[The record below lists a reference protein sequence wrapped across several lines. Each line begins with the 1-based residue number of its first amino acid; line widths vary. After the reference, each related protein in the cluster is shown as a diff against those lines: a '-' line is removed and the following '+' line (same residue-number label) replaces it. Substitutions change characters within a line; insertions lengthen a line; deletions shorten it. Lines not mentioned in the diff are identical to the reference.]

1 MLAIMLS
8 LPIWISGLLFA
19 LIHSVFAAESC
30 KQWFYQRGMAPQH
43 YRLLY
48 SIFALLLTA
57 VWMFYIYQ
65 LPDASLYQTD
75 GWFKW
80 LLVFMQLC
88 ALWIVL
94 LSLKSFDA
102 NMFLGITETPEQGEP
117 FHEHGIYRHV
127 RHPMY
132 SGVMLALLASP
143 VHTINSLNLSL
154 CICFYF
160 VVGSWFEERRMQGL
174 HPEYVDYRKRV
185 PAFVPWRALFHS
197 PRRPQ

>member
-1 MLAIMLS
+1 MLS

-30 KQWFYQRGMAPQH
+30 KQWFYQCGMTPQH

-75 GWFKW
+75 GWPSG
-80 LLVFMQLC
+80 VMIAVQLFG
-88 ALWIVL
+88 AWVVV
-94 LSLKSFDA
+94 LSLQSFDTA
-102 NMFLGITETPEQGEP
+102 LFLGIKPMTEHKEP
-117 FHEHGIYRHV
+117 FHEHGIYRHI

-132 SGVMLALLASP
+132 SGFMLILFASP
-143 VHTINSLNLSL
+143 
-154 CICFYF
+154 
-160 VVGSWFEERRMQGL
+160 
-174 HPEYVDYRKRV
+174 
-185 PAFVPWRALFHS
+185 
-197 PRRPQ
+197 